1 MGLADW
7 IKKWFWGRRS
17 AAEFVPFLDVSGRVI
32 QIPSSAV
39 GPGMIP
45 VRLQG
50 SEETVWAMT
59 EHPTASSELRHPPF
73 DEQVRSYIRNI
84 HETFAEHRPLSFDE
98 WEIGFRQDANAW
110 QEIALWS
117 HAAEVYRVFGEKDL
131 SPERR
136 KEVYRVIVSC
146 LAATPD
152 TIWKILELKVLN
164 HRETKRIVRRVYG
177 KYA

>member
-1 MGLADW
+1 MGLANW
-7 IKKWFWGRRS
+7 MEGLFRGRRS
-17 AAEFVPFLDVSGRVI
+17 APETVLFLDVSGRI
-32 QIPSSAV
+32 TQIPFSAV

-50 SEETVWAMT
+50 REETVWAMT
-59 EHPTASSELRHPPF
+59 EHLTASSELRHPPF
-73 DEQVRSYIRNI
+73 HEQVRSYIRNI
-84 HETFAEHRPLSFDE
+84 QETFAEHRPLSFYE

-117 HAAEVYRVFGEKDL
+117 HAADVYRAFGEKDL

-152 TIWKILELKVLN
+152 TVWKILELKVLN
-164 HRETKRIVRRVYG
+164 RREAQRIVRRVYG